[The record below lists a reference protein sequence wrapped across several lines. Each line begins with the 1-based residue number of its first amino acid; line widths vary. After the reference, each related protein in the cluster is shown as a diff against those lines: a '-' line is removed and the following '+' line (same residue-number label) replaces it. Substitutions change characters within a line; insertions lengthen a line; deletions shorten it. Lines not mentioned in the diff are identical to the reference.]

1 MAIVVTVD
9 RPDGTLLPELVHWL
23 PTEALGEPIGT
34 VSPAALSETSSIV
47 AALVSLIRLG
57 RGIRGTLRRRAQPDP
72 RVSHLRSNS
81 G

>member
-34 VSPAALSETSSIV
+34 VSPAALNETSSIV
-47 AALVSLIRLG
+47 AALVS
-57 RGIRGTLRRRAQPDP
+57 
-72 RVSHLRSNS
+72 
-81 G
+81 